1 MNRRSI
7 GCGVLAIVVFLGIG
21 FLGLSMA
28 TTRAGCPKRLQWE
41 AQGYELVGTPAPS
54 PFAGSKSIGSTFIG
68 LTTRRAFAAPSG
80 DAKPTQLALECG
92 DGTYQTYRQAP

>member
-1 MNRRSI
+1 MNRRSL

-21 FLGLSMA
+21 VLGLSLA
-28 TTRAGCPKRLQWE
+28 TTRAGCPKGLQWE
-41 AQGYELVGTPAPS
+41 AQGYVLEGTPAPS
-54 PFAGSKSIGSTFIG
+54 PFAGSEAIGSTFIG

-80 DAKPTQLALECG
+80 DARPIRVALECG

>member
-21 FLGLSMA
+21 VLGLSLA

-41 AQGYELVGTPAPS
+41 AQGYVLEGTPAPS
-54 PFAGSKSIGSTFIG
+54 PFAGSQPIGSTFIG
-68 LTTRRAFAAPSG
+68 LTTRRAFAAPTG
-80 DAKPTQLALECG
+80 DARPIRVALECG
-92 DGTYQTYRQAP
+92 DGTYQTYRKAP